1 MFMPRWFLM
10 LFFLLPVLLYGQPAD
25 SIPQRLHRALA
36 EAPADSLLKPLAR
49 LADYH
54 LRERHLDST
63 VCYAQRLID
72 LGMETQ
78 QPDWIEVGYW
88 YRGRAL
94 MFQNDYE
101 QAVQDLTNVL
111 AMATQG
117 QDTLRMI
124 MAANSLGLS
133 QRRHGN
139 IRASIDVQQRGL
151 NWAKAINDTANQ
163 TYLNINL
170 GASYRTLGAS
180 DVGLKY
186 YLRAEQL
193 AKAAKD
199 SLSLGQISINLG
211 NFYSAAE
218 VFDSSRYF
226 LEQALQI
233 FEASG
238 DEAQRL
244 LALSNLTH
252 VDIRERKYESAIA
265 TGLTVLEQLDTTSE
279 FIDPLIVSLINIY
292 EGFKHLK
299 ETEEGIRYLLRA
311 EETSLQYN
319 EILFLPEIYRL
330 LAEYYEGRGD
340 YRNALE
346 YVRLHL
352 ELQDSLFNEAALAGA
367 LRTERN
373 ITLSEKENE
382 IDQLEQS
389 QLAQTAR
396 YYHLRNWFF
405 VALLL
410 LAAILVALYVNALRQ
425 RQARL
430 LLSQQAAENK
440 LEALRNQIN
449 PHFLFNSF
457 NAIQHYILKSD
468 QRSAYNYLTEFAHL
482 LRLVL
487 DNAPKM
493 SIQLSSELDIL
504 KAYIQLEALRFQ
516 DKFDHHLEVPEE
528 LLTENPMIPSMVIQ
542 PYIENAILHGLSNR
556 ATEGGQ
562 LRVSFAQP
570 KEADQQHLL
579 YIIEDNGIGRQRAQ
593 EIKAARESG
602 QHRSI
607 AMNNTSRRL
616 EILEKAGYPK
626 GTVRIEDLYAAG
638 LPAGTR
644 VTLKLPFL

>member
-1 MFMPRWFLM
+1 MFMYRRFPL
-10 LFFLLPVLLYGQPAD
+10 LFFLLPVLLYGQPSD
-25 SIPQRLHRALA
+25 SIPQRLHQALA
-36 EAPADSLLKPLAR
+36 EAPADSLLPPLAR

-54 LRERHLDST
+54 LSERHLDST
-63 VCYAQRLID
+63 VYYGQRLID
-72 LGMETQ
+72 LGMQTQ
-78 QPDWIEVGYW
+78 QPDLMEVGYW
-88 YRGRAL
+88 YRGRAS
-94 MFQNDYE
+94 MFQNNYE
-101 QAVQDLTNVL
+101 QAEQDMGRVL

-117 QDTLRMI
+117 QDTLQMI

-133 QRRHGN
+133 QRRNGN

-233 FEASG
+233 FEVSG

-252 VDIRERKYESAIA
+252 VDIREHKYESAIA
-265 TGLTVLEQLDTTSE
+265 TGLTVLEQLDTTSQ

-352 ELQDSLFNEAALAGA
+352 ELQDSLFNETTLAGA

-516 DKFDHHLEVPEE
+516 DKFEHLLEVPDG

-556 ATEGGQ
+556 ATE
-562 LRVSFAQP
+562 
-570 KEADQQHLL
+570 
-579 YIIEDNGIGRQRAQ
+579 
-593 EIKAARESG
+593 
-602 QHRSI
+602 
-607 AMNNTSRRL
+607 
-616 EILEKAGYPK
+616 
-626 GTVRIEDLYAAG
+626 
-638 LPAGTR
+638 
-644 VTLKLPFL
+644 